1 MIEVAGEAVA
11 TGGALHHYNP
21 PYADLFM
28 EVSEAHRRHGHGSY
42 LVQELKR
49 ICYESGNKPAARCD
63 ASNVAS
69 RQTLQKAG
77 FLPCARLLVGDVIPS
92 GRGRL
97 G

>member
-63 ASNVAS
+63 ASNLAS
-69 RQTLQKAG
+69 RATLQKAG
-77 FLPCARLLVGDVIPS
+77 FLPC
-92 GRGRL
+92 GRL
-97 G
+97 FIQDVLSAE